1 MDEEHLKEIHYKI
14 VEQVN
19 KKHPNYHN
27 VIVPTKDSQK
37 YTNLY
42 SIWEDILFCQY
53 CITNLL
59 ELRKEKNSNFIH
71 EFCLWYSLI
80 SLYGRCFTQPAH
92 NTKSKLE
99 VRDCFGENDS
109 QLLSRHNKLMD
120 LRHKFLAHRGDT
132 ILEQGIL
139 FLQIPK
145 DKLKNSPQFHVES
158 VRAGS
163 PLDKEL
169 KDYMELFN
177 HLKLVIQRKLEKQST
192 KIETK
197 MMIDFRNKILELI
210 EEMKL

>member
-1 MDEEHLKEIHYKI
+1 MDEEHLKEIHFKI

-19 KKHPNYHN
+19 KRHPQYHN

-42 SIWEDILFCQY
+42 TIWEDILFCQY

-59 ELRKEKNSNFIH
+59 KLKKEKDSNSIY

-92 NTKSKLE
+92 KTKTKLE

-109 QLLSRHNKLMD
+109 QLLNRHNKLMD
-120 LRHKFLAHRGDT
+120 LRHQFLAHRGET
-132 ILEQGIL
+132 VLEQGIL

-145 DKLKNSPQFHVES
+145 DKSNNIPQFHVES

-163 PLDKEL
+163 PIESEL
-169 KDYMELFN
+169 ENYMELFN
-177 HLKLVIQRKLEKQST
+177 HLMLVVQNKLKKHAG
-192 KIETK
+192 KIEIK
-197 MMIDFRNKILELI
+197 MMTDFQNKILELI